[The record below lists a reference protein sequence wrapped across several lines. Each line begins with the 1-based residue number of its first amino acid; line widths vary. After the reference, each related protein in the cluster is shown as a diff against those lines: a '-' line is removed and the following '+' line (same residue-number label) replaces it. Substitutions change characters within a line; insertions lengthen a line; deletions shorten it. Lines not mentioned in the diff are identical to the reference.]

1 MIRSAAKIGA
11 RVIFVSTSGTVGCFR
26 TPDEWADEDSPFC
39 EKIVAKW
46 PYYDSKIAA
55 EKLAV
60 NVAKQLG
67 VPLTIVR
74 IPVLLG
80 PEDTIGRSTSYVRKV
95 IEGRFPFYVHGGI
108 AYADVR
114 DVAEAVATLAKTP
127 QFVRPVLHL
136 PGHDCSLG
144 EFFSDCARIAGTKAP
159 NVKVPR
165 WLALGLARSFNLAR
179 VVSPRLG
186 FLPDP
191 VVVEMGSH
199 FWAIR
204 SKYAHEIGFR
214 SRPREQTLGDTIAWL
229 RSRG

>member
-1 MIRSAAKIGA
+1 MKTPRSAKK
-11 RVIFVSTSGTVGCFR
+11 
-26 TPDEWADEDSPFC
+26 PFQNGP
-39 EKIVAKW
+39 IT
-46 PYYDSKIAA
+46 DSKIAA

-60 NVAKQLG
+60 TVAKQLG

-114 DVAEAVATLAKTP
+114 DVAEAVATLAKTS
-127 QFVRPVLHL
+127 QFARPVLHL

-165 WLALGLARSFNLAR
+165 WLALGLARSPQFGASRLAAPWIFTR
-179 VVSPRLG
+179 PCRCRNGLAFLG
-186 FLPDP
+186 DSL
-191 VVVEMGSH
+191 
-199 FWAIR
+199 
-204 SKYAHEIGFR
+204 KYAHEIGFR
-214 SRPREQTLGDTIAWL
+214 LFAAA
-229 RSRG
+229 